1 MAVNLP
7 SRPARHWHSERGLSR
22 QGCAPAS
29 RTKSSDAPNP
39 RLPCGILVGLDPIA
53 LGMEFLYRSAMSH
66 AFAPLLAEPTR
77 TFLAASLIGRRRPRA
92 SLARRDWLRVSQRL
106 ASGLTP
112 KEVAR
117 AEATDE
123 AAIQKLLED
132 ASFRE
137 LVDGEKALMAL
148 PEEEQRARLVR
159 LARTALENALCDD
172 HAGAAL
178 FVLSEEA
185 RGRDPALTLARG
197 ILARGR
203 TRAPAPAAAPS
214 PPRPPAPPRPY
225 DPLGALTRRGAAE
238 LRRVVV
244 EEHAARHAA
253 TAPAGAAATRAGA
266 AKALALRK
274 DAAATGG
281 LVTPAAPPAP
291 RPKARPAVPA
301 ERPAAPIASLP
312 RRPRAP

>member
-1 MAVNLP
+1 
-7 SRPARHWHSERGLSR
+7 
-22 QGCAPAS
+22 
-29 RTKSSDAPNP
+29 
-39 RLPCGILVGLDPIA
+39 
-53 LGMEFLYRSAMSH
+53 MSH
-66 AFAPLLAEPTR
+66 ALASLFAEPTR

-112 KEVAR
+112 REVAR
-117 AEATDE
+117 AEAKDE
-123 AAIQKLLED
+123 AAIQELLED

-137 LVDGEKALMAL
+137 LLEGERALLAL
-148 PEEEQRARLVR
+148 PVEEQRARLVR

-185 RGRDPALTLARG
+185 RGRDPAETLARG
-197 ILARGR
+197 VLARSQR
-203 TRAPAPAAAPS
+203 QT
-214 PPRPPAPPRPY
+214 RPPAASPPPHPPAPRLY

-253 TAPAGAAATRAGA
+253 TVPADTRTAAQR
-266 AKALALRK
+266 ALALRK
-274 DAAATGG
+274 TAEAARLAA
-281 LVTPAAPPAP
+281 PAAPPAP
-291 RPKARPAVPA
+291 CRRDAPAVPA
-301 ERPAAPIASLP
+301 ERPSAPITSLP